1 MLKSAGLLPPRPSIE
16 DQSYITV
23 WRSFYLDIC
32 NKGSSLD
39 LLIDFF
45 EDRNKEK
52 GETIQDYLYTGSCG
66 EFKTRVTKFDLY
78 THYSNF
84 LYKQG
89 DKSDKDIWNIQNNM
103 LRVLKRMKSEEPI
116 YLLPREDI
124 DMTYKFLNMLS
135 RPPRKEF
142 F

>member
-1 MLKSAGLLPPRPSIE
+1 MLKSTGLLPPRPSIE
-16 DQSYITV
+16 DQSHFTI
-23 WRSFYLDIC
+23 WRNFYNDIL

-66 EFKTRVTKFDLY
+66 GFKTRITKSDLY
-78 THYSNF
+78 THYFNF
-84 LYKQG
+84 LYKSE
-89 DKSDKDIWNIQNNM
+89 DESDKDIWNIQNNM

-124 DMTYKFLNMLS
+124 VITYKFINMLS
-135 RPPRKEF
+135 RPPRQIY
-142 F
+142 